1 MAGGNEKSK
10 GLTKSLGLVRLSLY
24 GVGTI
29 IGAGIYSVIAPA
41 AEAAGEG
48 IWLSFLLAAVISGF
62 SGLSYAEIAS
72 ALPGAGAE
80 HNFLRKTFPEVP
92 AIAFVMGLFIA
103 VHGAAT
109 LATVALTFGNY
120 AQTFLSV
127 APTVIAIGLMA
138 VATAINVSGIGKA
151 SFISAALT
159 VFQVCCLIGFA
170 AFAISTGPRPIGD
183 AIAWPTNFAGIL
195 QGTAILFFIYSG
207 YEHMASLSEEARRPD
222 RDLWR
227 AFMIALGVTTVVYLA
242 VILGVLSL
250 MEAGQ
255 LAGSQFPLA
264 DAAARLGG
272 TFGIII
278 IGAALLATANA
289 VLSASLSGSRLLFGM
304 SRAGDLPKILSSITE
319 GRSPWVGALAFLA
332 VAVVFATVGEIGFV
346 ASLSSLGV
354 TLVFAAINTSVVVL
368 RFTQPD
374 LERPFRLPSVG
385 KVPVTAVLGILSSLV
400 LAAQYEWMVYLS
412 FAAAFMLGALPYLIM
427 RRNPSR
433 R

>member
-1 MAGGNEKSK
+1 
-10 GLTKSLGLVRLSLY
+10 
-24 GVGTI
+24 
-29 IGAGIYSVIAPA
+29 
-41 AEAAGEG
+41 
-48 IWLSFLLAAVISGF
+48 
-62 SGLSYAEIAS
+62 
-72 ALPGAGAE
+72 
-80 HNFLRKTFPEVP
+80 
-92 AIAFVMGLFIA
+92 
-103 VHGAAT
+103 
-109 LATVALTFGNY
+109 
-120 AQTFLSV
+120 
-127 APTVIAIGLMA
+127 
-138 VATAINVSGIGKA
+138 
-151 SFISAALT
+151 
-159 VFQVCCLIGFA
+159 
-170 AFAISTGPRPIGD
+170 
-183 AIAWPTNFAGIL
+183 
-195 QGTAILFFIYSG
+195 
-207 YEHMASLSEEARRPD
+207 MASLSEEARRPD

-304 SRAGDLPKILSSITE
+304 SRAGDLPKILSSITTE
-319 GRSPWVGALAFLA
+319 GRSPWIGALIFLA